1 MDSRAQCVRSLTNHA
16 AGGGVGRG
24 LEICRGHH
32 GVCCRRIQ
40 AWGMS
45 RLQFE
50 EGGGLALTEKVI

>member
-1 MDSRAQCVRSLTNHA
+1 MRSLTNHA
-16 AGGGVGRG
+16 AGGGGGMGG

-32 GVCCRRIQ
+32 GIRCRRIQ
-40 AWGMS
+40 AWGVS